1 MEEQPLLNPAAIA
14 RSPVE
19 VNPLHE
25 AVRFLR
31 AVRCRKWVVV
41 TALAVGCL
49 LGGVY
54 YASTPRV
61 YESRASLLVLQTGA
75 ENWTA
80 GMSGERIVQDL
91 MPTYQNM
98 LASEEVLEA
107 AIALLS
113 LEDRVDF
120 KDVPRSEWVKT
131 LRGNLTVSAV
141 RQANI
146 LDIVYQSKDPDAA
159 AAVVDSLLSAY
170 LAFMDKLHKS
180 TAREILDI
188 LTEEKQ
194 ALEEQLREKEAQ
206 LLAMRGQ
213 VGDLVIRDGDQRIS
227 VVVKRAVS
235 LSDSLMR
242 AHEERLEAQS
252 QLRAIEAAIRNG
264 EDLQQQVFAMADSV
278 GREVLLQ
285 RLGLT
290 SSDAYTISRMHQQ
303 LLENE
308 ARLHAELQLYGPAH
322 RKVRETQEKI
332 RVAEEYLRSRHQ
344 SEMAKLRE
352 ISDQELA
359 PMLIQMARQKFE
371 QSVEHENSIR
381 ASYEEEKRSAIELDR
396 GVAALDILELD
407 LNRLRG
413 FYDVVLERIKDIDLG
428 EESGMV
434 RTSVLS
440 RPKVPLS
447 PVWPRLITVG
457 LLASM
462 IGLAAGLGVV
472 YVQDRLEDRFRSPEE
487 LRQQLGIPVLAMVQ
501 QLESLP
507 GTGVDALHV
516 HTCPKAAESEA
527 FRTLRTAL
535 SFARDGVRS
544 LVVSSSEPGDGKT
557 TIAAN
562 LATAYAQSGKRTL
575 LIDAD
580 MRRPGLTPLLDLWGP
595 QGLSVVLRQQTP
607 IAEAIAANLQPSV
620 LKNLD
625 VLPSGPRAAN
635 PAELLSAERFQ
646 ELLAWAETIYDLVLI
661 DSPPALIADTAIIGR
676 QVEGVLLVVEPE
688 KNPRRLVMRV
698 AETLSTLQITV
709 LGIVA
714 NRLSRDSGNDY
725 YGYGY
730 GYGYGYS
737 YAYGYGHGE
746 NDDDDDDA
754 TNGREPLRRP
764 TRRRRE
770 KAA

>member
-1 MEEQPLLNPAAIA
+1 MAVAGMQEQPLLNPAAIA

-19 VNPLHE
+19 VNPLQE
-25 AVRFLR
+25 VVRFLR
-31 AVRCRKWVVV
+31 TVRCRKWVVV
-41 TALAVGCL
+41 TALVVGCL
-49 LGGVY
+49 LGGLY
-54 YASTPRV
+54 YAATPRV

-80 GMSGERIVQDL
+80 GMSGERVVQDL
-91 MPTYQNM
+91 MPTYRKM
-98 LASEEVLEA
+98 FTGEEVLEA

-113 LEDRVDF
+113 PENRVDF
-120 KDVPRSEWVKT
+120 KDAPRSEWLEV
-131 LRGNLTVSAV
+131 LQENLTVSAV
-141 RQANI
+141 QKANI
-146 LDIVYQSKDPDAA
+146 LDIVYRSKDPRAA
-159 AAVVDSLLSAY
+159 AAVVDGLLSAY

-188 LTEEKQ
+188 LTREKS
-194 ALEEQLREKEAQ
+194 ALEEQLRAKEAQ
-206 LLAMRGQ
+206 LLATRGQ
-213 VGDLVIRDGDQRIS
+213 VGEVVIRDGDKGIS
-227 VVVKRAVS
+227 VVVKRAIS
-235 LSDSLMR
+235 LSDSLMQ
-242 AHEERLEAQS
+242 AHGKRLEAQS
-252 QLRAIEAAIRNG
+252 QLSAIEAAIRNG
-264 EDLQQQVFAMADSV
+264 EDLQQHVFAMADSV

-285 RLGLT
+285 RLGLS
-290 SSDAYTISRMHQQ
+290 SSDSYTISRMHQQ

-308 ARLHAELQLYGPAH
+308 AKLHAESQLYGPAH
-322 RKVRETQEKI
+322 RKVRETQEKV
-332 RVAEEYLRSRHQ
+332 RVAEEYLRNRHQ
-344 SEMAKLRE
+344 TEIAELRE

-359 PMLIQMARQKFE
+359 PMLIQMARQQFQ
-371 QSVEHENSIR
+371 QSVEHENSVR
-381 ASYEEEKRSAIELDR
+381 ASYEEEKRRAIELDR
-396 GVAALDILELD
+396 GMAELDILELD

-440 RPKVPLS
+440 RPQVPLS
-447 PVWPRLITVG
+447 PVWPHLITVG
-457 LLASM
+457 LFASM
-462 IGLAAGLGVV
+462 IGLAAGLGLV

-501 QLESLP
+501 EFEPLP

-516 HTCPKAAESEA
+516 HARSKAAESEA

-535 SFARDGVRS
+535 SFTQNGVRS

-557 TIAAN
+557 TVAAN

-580 MRRPGLTPLLDLWGP
+580 MRRPGLTPLLDLRGP
-595 QGLSVVLRQQTP
+595 RGLSAVLRQQTP

-620 LKNLD
+620 LENLD

-635 PAELLSAERFQ
+635 PAELLSAQRFQ
-646 ELLAWAETIYDLVLI
+646 ELLAWAETSYDQILI
-661 DSPPALIADTAIIGR
+661 DSPPALITDTAIIGR

-688 KNPRRLVMRV
+688 KNPRRLVIRV
-698 AETLSTLQITV
+698 AETFSTLQITV

-714 NRLSRDSGNDY
+714 NRLSRDSGKGY

-730 GYGYGYS
+730 GYGYGYT
-737 YAYGYGHGE
+737 YGH
-746 NDDDDDDA
+746 DDDE
-754 TNGREPLRRP
+754 TNQRERLKRP
-764 TRRRRE
+764 TRRRQE

>member
-278 GREVLLQ
+278 GRV
-285 RLGLT
+285 
-290 SSDAYTISRMHQQ
+290 
-303 LLENE
+303 
-308 ARLHAELQLYGPAH
+308 
-322 RKVRETQEKI
+322 
-332 RVAEEYLRSRHQ
+332 
-344 SEMAKLRE
+344 
-352 ISDQELA
+352 
-359 PMLIQMARQKFE
+359 
-371 QSVEHENSIR
+371 
-381 ASYEEEKRSAIELDR
+381 
-396 GVAALDILELD
+396 
-407 LNRLRG
+407 
-413 FYDVVLERIKDIDLG
+413 
-428 EESGMV
+428 
-434 RTSVLS
+434 
-440 RPKVPLS
+440 
-447 PVWPRLITVG
+447 
-457 LLASM
+457 
-462 IGLAAGLGVV
+462 
-472 YVQDRLEDRFRSPEE
+472 
-487 LRQQLGIPVLAMVQ
+487 
-501 QLESLP
+501 
-507 GTGVDALHV
+507 
-516 HTCPKAAESEA
+516 
-527 FRTLRTAL
+527 
-535 SFARDGVRS
+535 
-544 LVVSSSEPGDGKT
+544 
-557 TIAAN
+557 
-562 LATAYAQSGKRTL
+562 
-575 LIDAD
+575 
-580 MRRPGLTPLLDLWGP
+580 
-595 QGLSVVLRQQTP
+595 
-607 IAEAIAANLQPSV
+607 
-620 LKNLD
+620 
-625 VLPSGPRAAN
+625 
-635 PAELLSAERFQ
+635 
-646 ELLAWAETIYDLVLI
+646 
-661 DSPPALIADTAIIGR
+661 
-676 QVEGVLLVVEPE
+676 
-688 KNPRRLVMRV
+688 
-698 AETLSTLQITV
+698 
-709 LGIVA
+709 
-714 NRLSRDSGNDY
+714 
-725 YGYGY
+725 
-730 GYGYGYS
+730 
-737 YAYGYGHGE
+737 
-746 NDDDDDDA
+746 
-754 TNGREPLRRP
+754 
-764 TRRRRE
+764 RRRRRFGWPRST
-770 KAA
+770 